1 MSPLMRNSA
10 PAVTCRMAWF
20 RTRTWTRTWIVA
32 ACLVGVATLAASCG
46 GSPSASGHHTDHP
59 STTTTHSQRTAALA
73 AYRASQVAF
82 DQAIRQAD
90 PTVPALAQTMTG
102 AELDSVRRSLVSD
115 QANGIVGRG
124 TVQLH
129 PKLVLISS
137 HRAVIH
143 DCTFSSL
150 ELVYKSTGKPV
161 PPATPPQHD
170 GVTATLIQTSAGT
183 WKVST
188 EHVTEGS
195 CPAGY

>member
-1 MSPLMRNSA
+1 MRTSA

-20 RTRTWTRTWIVA
+20 PSRTWSRTWTAA
-32 ACLVGVATLAASCG
+32 ACLFGVAALAASCG
-46 GSPSASGHHTDHP
+46 GSPSASGHHSDHP
-59 STTTTHSQRTAALA
+59 TTTTASPGTAALA

-82 DQAIRQAD
+82 DQAIQQAD
-90 PTVPALAQTMTG
+90 PTFPALAQTMTG

-115 QANGIVGRG
+115 QANGIVGQG
-124 TVQLH
+124 DVQVH
-129 PKLVLISS
+129 PKLVSISGD
-137 HRAVIH
+137 RAVIH
-143 DCTFSSL
+143 DCAFSSL

-161 PPATPPQHD
+161 PPVTPPEHD
-170 GVTATLIQTSAGT
+170 GVTATLVQTSPAT

>member
-1 MSPLMRNSA
+1 MRNPA

-20 RTRTWTRTWIVA
+20 PSRTWSRTWTGA
-32 ACLVGVATLAASCG
+32 ACLFGAAALVASCG
-46 GSPSASGHHTDHP
+46 GSPSSSGHHTDQS
-59 STTTTHSQRTAALA
+59 STTNARSQDAAVLS

-82 DQAIRQAD
+82 DQAIQQAD
-90 PTVPALAQTMTG
+90 PTLAALAQTMTG
-102 AELDSVRRSLVSD
+102 SELDSVRRSLVSD

-124 TVQLH
+124 TVQVH
-129 PKLVLISS
+129 PKLVSISGG
-137 HRAVIH
+137 RAVIH

-161 PPATPPQHD
+161 PPATPPEHD
-170 GVTATLIQTSAGT
+170 GVAATLIQTSPGT